1 LVLRDPKATEGC
13 PGSVGRKATLDHW
26 DPKVHQVIKEL
37 VAFLD
42 QQVSW
47 EGEDN
52 QDDQVQWEYQ
62 DI

>member
-1 LVLRDPKATEGC
+1 
-13 PGSVGRKATLDHW
+13 
-26 DPKVHQVIKEL
+26 VIKEL